1 MTGEEIKTAFLE
13 KWPVVLE
20 HPSPSALTSITY
32 PCISAVIYRMKPD
45 GSGLWLQ
52 VELTDKNRNSVTIVS
67 ADRIRR
73 DKL

>member
-1 MTGEEIKTAFLE
+1 MTNEEIKTAFIE
-13 KWPVVLE
+13 QCPVVLD

-32 PCISAVIYRMKPD
+32 PRISAVIYRMKPD

-52 VELTDKNRNSVTIVS
+52 VELADKNRNSVTVVS

>member
-1 MTGEEIKTAFLE
+1 MTNEEVKAAFVGQV
-13 KWPVVLE
+13 PVVLE

-52 VELTDKNRNSVTIVS
+52 VELMDKNNNSVTIVS
-67 ADRIRR
+67 ADRLRR